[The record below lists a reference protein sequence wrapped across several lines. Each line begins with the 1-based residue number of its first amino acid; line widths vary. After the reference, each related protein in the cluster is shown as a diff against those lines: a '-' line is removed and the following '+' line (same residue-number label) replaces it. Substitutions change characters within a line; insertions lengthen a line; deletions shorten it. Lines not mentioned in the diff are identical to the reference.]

1 MVLKRSIFLILLLL
15 CCTASAFPGFDPF
28 TSAAGS
34 GGTSYAPGAGLYH
47 QTNAMLEGWSLWNG
61 GSGSSSAQVTCVAS
75 NLVYLNFP
83 AGFPAPPAAGVS
95 LPGTGSD
102 VSGYSAAL
110 QFSRAISADPN
121 GLATNK
127 VYASFLLQIPNIG
140 NLSSGSPIY
149 FGGFATNSGDQNIAL
164 PSRALKLFLKGNSGT
179 VGASVTY
186 SIGIQNAS
194 GSGANAAYDAGG
206 HSSNDVLFV
215 VMDYEFGVGGAP
227 DVANL
232 WVDPPSGSFATAVPP
247 PTASFSAST
256 ASAQLGSA
264 ADFFLLARSG
274 STLWGSLLLGDLRIG
289 DTWSYVTGAP
299 EITVPPSNQTNF
311 PGSTAVFAA
320 QAVAGAT
327 NISPL
332 VYQWQ
337 FDGTNL
343 SDGEEFSGSTSPAL
357 SLSNVTMT
365 NAGVYSIVV
374 SNSLASVTNSADL
387 DVLSVSIT
395 TNPVSRRAVAGGSAT
410 FNIAAVGIPT
420 LAYQW
425 QEDGT
430 NLTNGVAASGTAF
443 SGVNTPTLTLQ
454 NISYADSGSAFVC
467 VVTNEAGAG
476 AVSSAATLT
485 AADPILVSMPQ
496 AQTVSPG
503 GTASFSVL
511 AAGSGPFSYQ
521 WQNDGIP
528 LMDGLS
534 PSGALISGADTT
546 NLQVVGAGYSD
557 AGNYSVTVFN
567 AYNAAASSPSAALT
581 VVYTNLTTPICYAN
595 VKTFGAKGDGVA
607 DDTIA
612 FEEAIAAA
620 ISGTND
626 GVYVPPGRYVISAPL
641 TLNALE
647 MLGRFAGGWAADT
660 APLPTLLIRQYDA
673 PGLSLTNGASLCGLA
688 IDYDEGTPTAT
699 NAPAI
704 SVQSVGTT
712 LSDLRIQNAYDGIS
726 TPAPDMP
733 GRARYSDIMIIQ
745 PAHNGIEISK
755 CYDFVQFRDIEV
767 VCPGAMS
774 SGAAF
779 SFGRVDE
786 GGYAGLMA
794 SNCATGF
801 QFLTDP
807 ATNGNGGFFT
817 GGFAGCS
824 AIDCQTDVW
833 VCGDHKIKISGG
845 NFTAS
850 ACGAYVD
857 GTNAE
862 FTMAGGRWQANSNQ
876 AVQVAQAANVVLDAD
891 MFCRA
896 APVSNT
902 LVQVQNC
909 AMVTVKDCQFLPGST
924 GLELDDQNQQAMVYG
939 NNFQDG
945 EIINNLG
952 SNDIVAANLFTA
964 SPPCDFQAIAG
975 NGQVTLSWAAPLGA
989 TGYNLQRATASGGP
1003 YTTIASLTATNDTDS
1018 SVTNGTVYYYVV
1030 SALRSGTESANSS
1043 QVSATPALPAPAPP
1057 SGLTATPGNG
1067 QVVLTWTP
1075 SSGATNYEIEQSLT
1089 SGGPYTWIAATSG
1102 ISYTNAGLTNG
1113 VAYYFVVTAAN
1124 PNGISAN
1131 SVEASATPQV
1141 PLPIAPAGLAATASN
1156 GQIQLTWNAV
1166 SGAANYYLK
1175 RATSDGGP
1183 YAIIAE
1189 VPQPAWNDPVVNNGV
1204 TYYYVVSAVN
1214 AAGQS
1219 GNSPQVAV
1227 VITPSITLFQS
1238 SGNLLLS
1245 WPAWASGYGVNSTT
1259 NLVPPIVWIPVTNA
1273 PQSNNGVFYLNL
1285 PATNNTAEFYR
1296 LSAPQN
1302 FNENIYEN
1310 VQ

>member
-1 MVLKRSIFLILLLL
+1 ML
-15 CCTASAFPGFDPF
+15 CRAASAFPGFDPF

-34 GGTSYAPGAGLYH
+34 GGTFYAPGAGLFH
-47 QTNAMLEGWSLWNG
+47 QTNAMLESWSLWNG
-61 GSGSSSAQVTCVAS
+61 GSGSSTAQVTCVAS
-75 NLVYLNFP
+75 NLIYSDFP

-95 LPGTGSD
+95 LPGAASAI
-102 VSGYSAAL
+102 SGYSAAL

-149 FGGFATNSGDQNIAL
+149 FGGFATNSGDQTIAL
-164 PSRALKLFLKGNSGT
+164 PSRAMKLFLKGNSGT

-206 HSSNDVLFV
+206 HGPNDVLFV

-232 WVDPPSGSFATAVPP
+232 WVDPPPNRFGTAVLPP
-247 PTASFSAST
+247 PTASFSASS
-256 ASAQLGSA
+256 ASAQLVSA

-274 STLWGSLLLGDLRIG
+274 STLWGSLLVGDLRIG

-299 EITVPPSNQTNF
+299 EIAVPPSNQTNF
-311 PGSTAVFAA
+311 PGGTAVFTA

-337 FDGTNL
+337 FDGTDL
-343 SDGEEFSGSTSPAL
+343 SDGGEISGSATPTL
-357 SLSNVTMT
+357 SLSGVTVT
-365 NAGVYSIVV
+365 NAGVYSVVV
-374 SNSLASVTNSADL
+374 SNSLASVTSSANLDL
-387 DVLSVSIT
+387 LSVSIT
-395 TNPVSRRAVAGGSAT
+395 TNPVSQRAVAGG
-410 FNIAAVGIPT
+410 AAAFSVAAAGTST

-425 QEDGT
+425 QENGT
-430 NLTNGVAASGTAF
+430 NLTNGVAASGTVF
-443 SGVNTPTLTLQ
+443 SGVNTPTLALQ
-454 NISYADSGSAFVC
+454 NISYSDSGSVFLC

-485 AADPILVSMPQ
+485 AADPILVSLPQ

-503 GTASFSVL
+503 STVSFSVTV
-511 AAGSGPFSYQ
+511 AGSGPFSYQ
-521 WQNDGIP
+521 WQDDGVP
-528 LMDGLS
+528 LMNGVS
-534 PSGALISGADTT
+534 SSGALISGVDTT
-546 NLQVVGAGYSD
+546 NLQIVGAGYSD
-557 AGNYSVTVFN
+557 AGNYSVAVVN
-567 AYNAAASSPSAALT
+567 AYDAAAASPSAALT
-581 VVYTNLTTPICYAN
+581 VVYTNVTTPVSDAN
-595 VKTFGAKGDGVA
+595 VKAFGAKGDGVA
-607 DDTIA
+607 DDTLA

-620 ISGTND
+620 KSETND

-660 APLPTLLIRQYDA
+660 APLPTLLIRQYAA
-673 PGLSLTNGASLCGLA
+673 PGLSLTNGASLRGLA
-688 IDYDEGTPTAT
+688 IDYDQETPATT

-733 GRARYSDIMIIQ
+733 GRARYSDILIIQ
-745 PAHNGIEISK
+745 PAHDGIEISK
-755 CYDFVQFRDIEV
+755 CYDFVQFHDIEV
-767 VCPGAMS
+767 VCPDAMS
-774 SGAAF
+774 RGAAF

-786 GGYAGLMA
+786 GGYVGLTA

-801 QFLTDP
+801 EFLTDP
-807 ATNGNGGFFT
+807 ATNGNGGTFT

-824 AIDCQTDVW
+824 AMNCQTDVW
-833 VCGDHKIKISGG
+833 VCGDHKVKISGG
-845 NFTAS
+845 EFTAND
-850 ACGAYVD
+850 CGAFVD
-857 GTNAE
+857 GTNTE
-862 FTMAGGRWQANSNQ
+862 LTIVGGRWQANSNQ

-896 APVSNT
+896 SPVSNT
-902 LVQVQNC
+902 LVQVQDC
-909 AMVTVKDCQFLPGST
+909 TMVTVKDCQFLPGST
-924 GLELDDQNQQAMVYG
+924 GLELDSQNQQAMVYG

-945 EIINNLG
+945 EIINNMT
-952 SNDIVAANLFTA
+952 SNDVVAANLFTA
-964 SPPCDFQAIAG
+964 SPPCNFQALAG
-975 NGQVTLSWAAPLGA
+975 NGQVTLSWAAPLAA
-989 TGYNLQRATASGGP
+989 TGYNLQRATVSGGP
-1003 YTTIASLTATNDTDS
+1003 YASIANLTVTNYTDS
-1018 SVTNGTVYYYVV
+1018 GLINGTAYYYVV
-1030 SALRSGTESANSS
+1030 SALRSGTQSANSS

-1057 SGLTATPGNG
+1057 SSLTASPGNG
-1067 QVVLTWTP
+1067 QIVLTWTASP
-1075 SSGATNYEIEQSLT
+1075 GATNYDIERSLT
-1089 SGGPYTWIAATSG
+1089 SGGPYTLIAATSG

-1124 PNGISAN
+1124 GNGLSAN

-1141 PLPIAPAGLAATASN
+1141 PLPAAPAGLAATPSN
-1156 GQIQLTWNAV
+1156 GQIRLTWNTV

-1175 RATSDGGP
+1175 RSASNGGP

-1189 VPQPAWNDPVVNNGV
+1189 VPQPSWNDPILNNCA

-1219 GNSPQVAV
+1219 GNSPQITV
-1227 VITPSITLFQS
+1227 VITPSLTLFES

-1245 WPAWASGYGVNSTT
+1245 WPAWASGYGVCSTT
-1259 NLVPPIVWIPVTNA
+1259 NLIPPIVWVPVTNA
-1273 PQSNNGVFYLNL
+1273 PQSNNGAYYLNL
-1285 PATNNTAEFYR
+1285 STTNSAAQFYR
-1296 LSAPQN
+1296 LSAP
-1302 FNENIYEN
+1302 
-1310 VQ
+1310 